1 MQRNKHSWVVK
12 IRNTSEA
19 VLGSQYIPWPLY
31 RPRPYNSLGEYCG
44 LTTASEVFLIL
55 VFSLHYIVSSAHLLK
70 SLFTACPENWVTV
83 GTLCLRLFTYYD
95 RLTAARQRSGV
106 PDVSYQE
113 ATRRCSQL
121 GGVPAAMTPGV
132 PAAMTP
138 GVPAAMTPGV
148 PAAMTPGVP
157 AAMTPGVPA
166 AMTPGVPAAMTP
178 GVPAA
183 MTPGVPAAMTP
194 GVPAAMTPGVPA
206 AMTPGVP
213 AAMTPGVPAAMT
225 PGVPAAMTP
234 GVPQGVRSLL
244 YLWRHSDL
252 IGHIWVSKGSNN
264 MCNRIE
270 VGLDITSCFF
280 GL

>member
-1 MQRNKHSWVVK
+1 M
-12 IRNTSEA
+12 
-19 VLGSQYIPWPLY
+19 
-31 RPRPYNSLGEYCG
+31 
-44 LTTASEVFLIL
+44 FLIL
-55 VFSLHYIVSSAHLLK
+55 VFSLHYIVSSAHLLT

-148 PAAMTPGVP
+148 PVAMTPGVPAAMTPGVPVAMTPGVP

-178 GVPAA
+178 GVLE
-183 MTPGVPAAMTP
+183 
-194 GVPAAMTPGVPA
+194 
-206 AMTPGVP
+206 
-213 AAMTPGVPAAMT
+213 
-225 PGVPAAMTP
+225 
-234 GVPQGVRSLL
+234 GVRSLL

-252 IGHIWVSKGSNN
+252 IGHIWVSRSSSN
-264 MCNRIE
+264 MCNMIE
-270 VGLDITSCFF
+270 VGLDITSCFC
-280 GL
+280 GLK